1 MHYQHLKN
9 FISQRIRKNDI
20 FVPAMILYLVRND
33 GEGTIKAISR
43 LLYIFEYKH
52 SLEHYETIVE
62 KFTGVMLEEYN
73 IVKRDDNIYKLH
85 TWPLNEDE
93 INDIVL
99 ECSKVANGFFKNL
112 QAKER
117 VS

>member
-20 FVPAMILYLVRND
+20 FVPAMILYLVRN
-33 GEGTIKAISR
+33 EGQGTTKEIAR
-43 LLYIFEYKH
+43 LLYIFDYKH

-73 IVKRDDNIYKLH
+73 IVYKEDDSFKLH
-85 TWPLNEDE
+85 TWPLNDDE

-99 ECSKVANGFFKNL
+99 KCSGVANGFFKNL
-112 QAKER
+112 KTKER